1 MNILL
6 WILQIL
12 LGLWNIIGG
21 IFTFSN
27 YEKIKG
33 PMAASLPKSVWMTI
47 AILQILFAL
56 GLILPGAFK
65 VAPSMTPIAAIYLLL
80 NALAGCVLFTQYSG
94 FPGMLWGVIPAI
106 LCAVIAYGRFVLIP
120 F

>member
-6 WILQIL
+6 WTLQIL

-33 PMAASLPKSVWMTI
+33 PMAANLPKSVWMGI

-56 GLILPGAFK
+56 GLVLPGAFK
-65 VAPSMTPIAAIYLLL
+65 VMPHLTPISAIYLGL
-80 NALAGCVLFTQYSG
+80 NALAGCLLFTQYSG
-94 FPGMLWGVIPAI
+94 FPGILWGIIPAI
-106 LCAVIAYGRFVLIP
+106 LCAVIAYGRFVL
-120 F
+120 